1 MSMFNDIE
9 YRIED
14 HQKNLANATEVTEH
28 AKQFELGH
36 WCFCGLG
43 QADKYGIA
51 CAQTSQTEQGMTSPG
66 T

>member
-9 YRIED
+9 ERIED

-43 QADKYGIA
+43 
-51 CAQTSQTEQGMTSPG
+51 
-66 T
+66 